1 MEVSEPD
8 DPRPVIEA
16 LYRARYE
23 ASVRLAHLLVADRA
37 VAEELVQDAFVRL
50 LPRIGELEDP
60 AAYLRATVVNL
71 CRDAGRRATRGRA
84 LRRDRP
90 SHVEPPTIPATS
102 TAVWAALQGLPER
115 QRIAVCLRFY
125 DDLPDDEIARVLDVK
140 EATVRSLVHRGL
152 ATLKEAVPR
161 D

>member
-1 MEVSEPD
+1 MEVSEPH
-8 DPRPVIEA
+8 DPRPVLES
-16 LYRARYE
+16 LYRDRFE
-23 ASVRLAHLLVADRA
+23 ASVRLAHLLVGDRA

-50 LPRIGELEDP
+50 LPRVTELDDP
-60 AAYLRATVVNL
+60 AAYLRTTVVNL
-71 CRDAGRRATRGRA
+71 CRDAGRRAARGRA

-90 SHVEPPTIPATS
+90 SAVDPPALPATS
-102 TAVWAALQGLPER
+102 TAVWTALQALPER

-125 DDLPDDEIARVLDVK
+125 DDLPDEDIARALDVK